1 MWSTN
6 SLWFEVVIVSITY
19 AVGNMMLPK
28 KKGINGWKVNPKGGI
43 MSFGVGTRIYLK
55 TSKNC

>member
-28 KKGINGWKVNPKGGI
+28 KKRINGWKGEPKRRYYEFRGWD
-43 MSFGVGTRIYLK
+43 
-55 TSKNC
+55 KNIFKDK